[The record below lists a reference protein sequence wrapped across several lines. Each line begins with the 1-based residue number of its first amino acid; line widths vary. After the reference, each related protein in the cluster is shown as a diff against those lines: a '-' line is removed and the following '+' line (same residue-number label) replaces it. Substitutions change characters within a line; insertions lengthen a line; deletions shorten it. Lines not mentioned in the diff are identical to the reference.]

1 MKINLIFC
9 QDLDGNIGKD
19 NKLLFEIPEDLR
31 RFSSLTRSGI
41 VIMGRKTWDS
51 LPLGFKPLP
60 KRPNIVL
67 TTNPRLRLDGAY
79 VSTNPNEVIEPSF
92 YTEEHSGKDIWIIGG
107 GNIYE
112 FYINLASEIHQT
124 LVFERTVGDTKAPY
138 IDPKKWRVVYK
149 SHIQS
154 HKGLSY
160 QFITYKRNHPWQP
173 LLNLLRKQMLKLAKL
188 LK

>member
-1 MKINLIFC
+1 MKVNLIFC
-9 QDLDGNIGKD
+9 QDLDGNIGKN

-31 RFSSLTRSGI
+31 RFSSLTRAGI
-41 VIMGRKTWDS
+41 VVMGRKTWDS
-51 LPLGFKPLP
+51 LPSAYRPLP
-60 KRPNIVL
+60 NRPNIVL
-67 TTNPRLRLDGAY
+67 TTNPRLKLEGAC
-79 VSTNPNEVIEPSF
+79 VSTNPYDVVKSSF
-92 YTEEHSGKDIWIIGG
+92 YADEHVNKDIWIIGG

-112 FYINLASEIHQT
+112 FYINVAKEIHQT
-124 LVFERTVGDTKAPY
+124 LVFERVDGDTKAPY

-149 SHIQS
+149 SHIQTY
-154 HKGLSY
+154 KGLSY